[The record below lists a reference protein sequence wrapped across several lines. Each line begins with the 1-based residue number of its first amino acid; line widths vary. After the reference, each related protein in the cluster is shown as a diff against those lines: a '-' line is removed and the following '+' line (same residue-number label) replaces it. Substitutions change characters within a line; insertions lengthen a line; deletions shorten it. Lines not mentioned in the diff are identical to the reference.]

1 MTESNLFSFIIQLH
15 KGKQELDNSNISS
28 ILSKDQYLHELSDFW
43 PHFRLFPFNLTTLP
57 ILSKSFVYS
66 SFNNNLVAIDI
77 CYIFCLICQASR
89 MAEYDVS
96 AMSAS

>member
-1 MTESNLFSFIIQLH
+1 MTESNLFSFILH

-28 ILSKDQYLHELSDFW
+28 ILLKVQYLHELSDFW
-43 PHFRLFPFNLTTLP
+43 PHFPPFPFNLTTLP

-66 SFNNNLVAIDI
+66 FFNNNDI

-89 MAEYDVS
+89 MAEYDAS
-96 AMSAS
+96 AMSAL